1 MSDFLTIQAF
11 WTTCLIV
18 HGLMAVALLGAIT
31 HQATACWSH
40 SQRNLHSGFTQ
51 RFKTVSAKHYTHAVM
66 LLWIICFVMGGF
78 IYTEFRI
85 SVRLPLEQQHYFK
98 TMAAFELKEH

>member
-1 MSDFLTIQAF
+1 
-11 WTTCLIV
+11 
-18 HGLMAVALLGAIT
+18 
-31 HQATACWSH
+31 
-40 SQRNLHSGFTQ
+40 
-51 RFKTVSAKHYTHAVM
+51 M

-98 TMAAFELKEH
+98 TMAAFELKEHWAAIGLGLLPAYWWSWKHEHLLSLRRPITALLAALAWYSFLAGHVINNVRGFA